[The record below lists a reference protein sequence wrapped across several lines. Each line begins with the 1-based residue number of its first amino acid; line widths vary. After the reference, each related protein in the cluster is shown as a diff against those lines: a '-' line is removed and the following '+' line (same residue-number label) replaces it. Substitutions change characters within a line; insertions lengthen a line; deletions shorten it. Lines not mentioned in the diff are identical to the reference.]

1 MNFKLA
7 DVKNDYDLLL
17 ITKEDSSRFIKSIEF
32 NDEKY
37 SFIISDVKTTIS
49 NKLFTRET
57 NEYLFTLNIVDKK
70 CTYLLKEKNMSFDI
84 DVEKVE
90 FLRRR
95 RQTKL
100 VYKIASDEEEFELI
114 IEELEGELN
123 E

>member
-1 MNFKLA
+1 M
-7 DVKNDYDLLL
+7 
-17 ITKEDSSRFIKSIEF
+17 T
-32 NDEKY
+32 
-37 SFIISDVKTTIS
+37 
-49 NKLFTRET
+49 
-57 NEYLFTLNIVDKK
+57 
-70 CTYLLKEKNMSFDI
+70 FDI